1 MFDLRKARFVLDE
14 GESNMEATLKVLS
27 LDTEATFSPAQL
39 AKGLVENVGR
49 VVIGKKDVVTSA
61 VVTLLARGHVLLED
75 VPGVGKTLLAKALAK
90 SLAGDF
96 KRIQFTAD
104 LLPSDVTGVTIYS
117 QERRDFLFRKGPVF
131 SNVLLADEIN
141 RATPRTQSSLLE
153 AMEEQ
158 NVTVDGII
166 HPLIAPF
173 FVIATQNP
181 VELEGT
187 YPLPFAQMD
196 RFMCRLSIGY
206 MNRSSEVAM
215 LKAQRATD
223 PLDAIE
229 PVMDCVTLIHLQRSV
244 RSVTVSDPLLD
255 YLVRIVEATRTAE
268 ALEYGAS
275 PRGSLDLQSF
285 SQGLAMLEGRDYVLP
300 DDIKHAARLVL
311 PHRLIVRRGN
321 RSVSANARTVID
333 HIVESVAVP
342 I

>member
-1 MFDLRKARFVLDE
+1 MLKKS
-14 GESNMEATLKVLS
+14 ESKMEATLKVVTLPTDS
-27 LDTEATFSPAQL
+27 SSSISPAQL
-39 AKGLVENVGR
+39 AQGLVENVGR

-117 QERRDFLFRKGPVF
+117 QERRDFQFRKGPVF

-158 NVTVDGII
+158 NVTVDGVI

-196 RFMCRLSIGY
+196 RFMCRLSVGY
-206 MNRSSEVAM
+206 MNRASEVAM
-215 LKAQRATD
+215 LKAQRAVD

-229 PVMDCVTLIHLQRSV
+229 PVMDCATLIQLQRAV
-244 RSVTVSDPLLD
+244 RAVTVSDVLLD

-268 ALEYGAS
+268 SLEYGAS

-285 SQGLAMLEGRDYVLP
+285 SQGLALLHGRDYVLP
-300 DDIKHAARLVL
+300 DDIKGAARLVL
-311 PHRLIVRRGN
+311 PHRLIIRRGN
-321 RSVSANARTVID
+321 RSVSVNARSVID
-333 HIVESVAVP
+333 HIVESVPVP

>member
-1 MFDLRKARFVLDE
+1 
-14 GESNMEATLKVLS
+14 MEATLNIVPLEGVNSIHPSVLS
-27 LDTEATFSPAQL
+27 QSL
-39 AKGLVENVGR
+39 AENISR
-49 VVIGKKDVVTSA
+49 VVVGKKEVINSA
-61 VVTLLARGHVLLED
+61 VVALLAGGHVLLED

-117 QERRDFLFRKGPVF
+117 QEQHDFHFRKGPVF

-153 AMEEQ
+153 AMEEL
-158 NVTVDGII
+158 NVTVDGTV
-166 HPLIAPF
+166 HQLVEPF

-206 MNRSSEVAM
+206 MNRAAEMLM
-215 LKAQRATD
+215 LKSQRAND
-223 PLDAIE
+223 PLEAVE
-229 PVMDCVTLIHLQRSV
+229 PVMDCETLVQVQKAV
-244 RSVTVSDPLLD
+244 RRVKITDALLE
-255 YLVRIVEATRTAE
+255 YLVKIVEGTRTHE
-268 ALEYGAS
+268 ALEFGAS
-275 PRGSLDLQSF
+275 PRGSLDLQAF
-285 SQGLAMLEGRDYVLP
+285 SQGLALLEGRDYVLP
-300 DDIKHAARLVL
+300 DDIKHGARLVL
-311 PHRLIVRRGN
+311 PHRLIARRGN
-321 RSVSANARTVID
+321 RSVTANARNLID
-333 HIVESVAVP
+333 QIIQSVPVP

>member
-1 MFDLRKARFVLDE
+1 
-14 GESNMEATLKVLS
+14 MEAALKVVPLEK
-27 LDTEATFSPAQL
+27 DAGVSPAQL
-39 AKGLVENVGR
+39 AQGLVENVGR
-49 VVIGKKDVVTSA
+49 VVIGKKEVVTSA
-61 VVTLLARGHVLLED
+61 VVTMLARGHVLLED

-117 QERRDFLFRKGPVF
+117 QERRDFQFRKGPVF

-158 NVTVDGII
+158 NVTVDGVV

-196 RFMCRLSIGY
+196 RFMCRLSVGY
-206 MNRSSEVAM
+206 MNRAAEVAM
-215 LKAQRATD
+215 LKAQRTVD

-229 PVMDCVTLIHLQRSV
+229 PVMDCGTLIQLQRAV
-244 RSVTVSDPLLD
+244 RAVTVNDALLD
-255 YLVRIVEATRTAE
+255 YLVRIVEATRVAE
-268 ALEYGAS
+268 SLEYGAS

-285 SQGLAMLEGRDYVLP
+285 SQGLALLAGRDYVLP
-300 DDIKHAARLVL
+300 DDIKAAARFVL

-321 RSVSANARTVID
+321 RSVSVNARNVID

>member
-1 MFDLRKARFVLDE
+1 
-14 GESNMEATLKVLS
+14 MEATLKILP
-27 LDTEATFSPAQL
+27 LDSETSFSPAQL
-39 AKGLVENVGR
+39 SQGLVENVGR
-49 VVIGKKDVVTSA
+49 VVIGKKEVVTQA
-61 VVTLLARGHVLLED
+61 VVTLLAGGHVLLED

-90 SLAGDF
+90 SLSGEF

-117 QERRDFLFRKGPVF
+117 QERRDFSFRKGPVF

-158 NVTVDGII
+158 NVTVDGTI
-166 HPLIAPF
+166 HPLISPF

-196 RFMCRLSIGY
+196 RFMCRLTIGY
-206 MNRSSEVAM
+206 MNRTSEVAM

-229 PVMDCVTLIHLQRSV
+229 PVMDCETLIQLQRAV
-244 RSVTVSDPLLD
+244 RAVNVTDALLD
-255 YLVRIVEATRTAE
+255 YLVRIVEATRSAE
-268 ALEYGAS
+268 SLEYGAS

-285 SQGLAMLEGRDYVLP
+285 SQGVALLDGRDYVLP
-300 DDIKHAARLVL
+300 DDIKRAARLVL

-321 RSVSANARTVID
+321 RSVSVNARNVID
-333 HIVESVAVP
+333 HIVDSVAVP

>member
-1 MFDLRKARFVLDE
+1 VLAKKPK
-14 GESNMEATLKVLS
+14 MEATLKILPVEAELS
-27 LDTEATFSPAQL
+27 LNPSQL
-39 AKGLVENVGR
+39 SQGLVENISR
-49 VVIGKKDVVTSA
+49 VVVGKREVIENA
-61 VVTLLARGHVLLED
+61 VIALLAGGHVLLED

-90 SLAGDF
+90 SLSGDF
-96 KRIQFTAD
+96 KRVQFTAD

-117 QERRDFLFRKGPVF
+117 QEHRDFFFRKGPVF
-131 SNVLLADEIN
+131 TNILLADEIN

-158 NVTVDGII
+158 NVTIDGTI

-206 MNRSSEVAM
+206 MNRSAEMTM
-215 LKAQRATD
+215 LRSQRAADPLESIEAVMDCAALIAIQKAVRKVKLTD
-223 PLDAIE
+223 PLLE
-229 PVMDCVTLIHLQRSV
+229 
-244 RSVTVSDPLLD
+244 
-255 YLVRIVEATRTAE
+255 YLVQIVEGTRSSE

-285 SQGLAMLEGRDYVLP
+285 SQAVALLASRDYVLP
-300 DDIKHAARLVL
+300 DDIKRAARLVL
-311 PHRLIVRRGN
+311 PHRLIARRGS
-321 RSVSANARTVID
+321 RSVSANGAGLID
-333 HIVESVAVP
+333 HIIDSVP
-342 I
+342 IPI

>member
-1 MFDLRKARFVLDE
+1 MEPTLRVL
-14 GESNMEATLKVLS
+14 NLEA
-27 LDTEATFSPAQL
+27 EASFNPTQL
-39 AKGLVENVGR
+39 AQGLVESIGR
-49 VVIGKKDVVTSA
+49 VVIGKKEVVTQA
-61 VVTLLARGHVLLED
+61 VVTLLSGGHVLLED

-117 QERRDFLFRKGPVF
+117 QETHEFVFRKGPAF
-131 SNVLLADEIN
+131 TNVLLADEIN

-158 NVTVDGII
+158 SVTVDGIN
-166 HPLIAPF
+166 HPLISPF

-196 RFMCRLSIGY
+196 RFMCRLTIGY
-206 MNRSSEVAM
+206 MSRGSEIAM
-215 LKAQRATD
+215 LKAQRLTD
-223 PLDAIE
+223 PLDALE
-229 PVMDCVTLIHLQRSV
+229 PVMDCETLVQVQRAV
-244 RSVTVSDPLLD
+244 REVRIADPLLD
-255 YLVRIVEATRTAE
+255 YLVRIVEATRSAE
-268 ALEYGAS
+268 SLEHGAS
-275 PRGSLDLQSF
+275 PRGSLDLQAF
-285 SQGLAMLEGRDYVLP
+285 SQGLALLEGRDYVLP

-311 PHRLIVRRGN
+311 PHRLIARRGT
-321 RSVSANARTVID
+321 RSVTINARNVID
-333 HIVESVAVP
+333 HIVDAVAVP

>member
-1 MFDLRKARFVLDE
+1 
-14 GESNMEATLKVLS
+14 MEATLKVLP
-27 LDTEATFSPAQL
+27 LEADADFSPTQL
-39 AKGLVENVGR
+39 AQGLVENVGR
-49 VVIGKKDVVTSA
+49 VVIGKKEVVTQA
-61 VVTLLARGHVLLED
+61 VVTLLAGGHVLLED
-75 VPGVGKTLLAKALAK
+75 VPGVGKTLLAKALSK
-90 SLAGDF
+90 SLAGEF

-117 QERRDFLFRKGPVF
+117 QERRDFFFRKGPVF
-131 SNVLLADEIN
+131 TNVLLADEIN

-158 NVTVDGII
+158 NVTVDGTL

-196 RFMCRLSIGY
+196 RFMCRLTIGY
-206 MNRSSEVAM
+206 MNRVSEVAM

-229 PVMDCVTLIHLQRSV
+229 PVMDCETLVQLQKAVREVRVTDV
-244 RSVTVSDPLLD
+244 LLD
-255 YLVRIVEATRTAE
+255 YLVRIVEATRSAE
-268 ALEYGAS
+268 SLEHGAS
-275 PRGSLDLQSF
+275 PRGSLDLQAF
-285 SQGLAMLEGRDYVLP
+285 SQGVALLDGREYVLP
-300 DDIKHAARLVL
+300 DDIKRAARLVL

-321 RSVSANARTVID
+321 RSVSVNARGVID
-333 HIVESVAVP
+333 HIVDSVAVP

>member
-1 MFDLRKARFVLDE
+1 MLNQP
-14 GESNMEATLKVLS
+14 ESNMEATLKVVS
-27 LDTEATFSPAQL
+27 LETDSGVTPAQL

-49 VVIGKKDVVTSA
+49 VVIGKKEAVTSA

-117 QERRDFLFRKGPVF
+117 QERRDFTFRKGPVF

-158 NVTVDGII
+158 NVTVDGVI
-166 HPLIAPF
+166 HPRIAPF

-196 RFMCRLSIGY
+196 RFMCRLNIGY
-206 MNRSSEVAM
+206 MNRTSEVAM
-215 LKAQRATD
+215 LKAQRAVD

-229 PVMDCVTLIHLQRSV
+229 PVMDCATLIQLQRAV
-244 RSVTVSDPLLD
+244 RAVTVSDVLLD

-268 ALEYGAS
+268 SLEYGAS

-285 SQGLAMLEGRDYVLP
+285 SQGLAMLDGRDYVLP
-300 DDIKHAARLVL
+300 DDIKHASKLVL

-321 RSVSANARTVID
+321 RSVSVNARNVID